1 MVAPLLPHREALSAS
16 GAAQLVDF
24 FVTSR
29 LTAACSWRR
38 SRAAAD
44 ADAVGL
50 HEYLREEYMADP
62 YFRNLLA
69 KIQTC
74 GSPTRRGVTLECR
87 HFFSGAALY
96 ANGTICASLTPVGFA
111 VKLPEESRAALLR
124 EGRARPLRYFK
135 EGPIKKE
142 YVVLSAAAASKPAAV
157 RALLRASIRYAT
169 RGK

>member
-1 MVAPLLPHREALSAS
+1 MAEPYLERLVAMLREANRPSTAS
-16 GAAQLVDF
+16 GV
-24 FVTSR
+24 R
-29 LTAACSWRR
+29 
-38 SRAAAD
+38 
-44 ADAVGL
+44 
-50 HEYLREEYMADP
+50 
-62 YFRNLLA
+62 
-69 KIQTC
+69 
-74 GSPTRRGVTLECR
+74 LECR

-111 VKLPEESRAALLR
+111 VKLPEESRAGLLR

-169 RGK
+169 RGKQSLPKRP